1 MKQGEYESMTR
12 KEEWEQFKTFN
23 FSTKVQ
29 YVYDNYLAQ
38 LIVGGM
44 ILIGVVIVGLSLWGR
59 FHPDGG
65 VAVGVIDYDG
75 FMEQLEGV
83 DENVNIGMYQGAT
96 YEMLESG
103 EGQNVLYALAAQIST
118 GDLDALVA
126 SPETIFFLQRG
137 EDDFFQNLT
146 SIYTEEE
153 LSALDGRLLYREY
166 ADGSRY
172 PVAVDITDSEIFAGG
187 NTGSGICFAY
197 TTTTDKQE
205 ILRAWVDKVLSR

>member
-1 MKQGEYESMTR
+1 MTQ
-12 KEEWEQFKTFN
+12 KEEWERFKTFS

-44 ILIGVVIVGLSLWGR
+44 ILLGAIIVGLSLWGR
-59 FHPDGG
+59 FHPDESISIG
-65 VAVGVIDYDG
+65 VVDYDG
-75 FMEQLEGV
+75 FLEHLEDV
-83 DENVNIGMYQGAT
+83 DDAVNIGTYQGAT

-126 SPETIFFLQRG
+126 SPETILFLQRD
-137 EDDFFQNLT
+137 EDDFFLDLT
-146 SIYTEEE
+146 TIYTEEE
-153 LSALDGRLLYREY
+153 LLELGERLLYKEY
-166 ADGSRY
+166 VDGSRY
-172 PVAVDITDSEIFAGG
+172 PVAIDITDSRIFAGG

-205 ILRAWVDKVLSR
+205 TLRVWVDKVLSEK